1 MGENSG
7 NTVHL
12 LTISYNLN
20 AFVKFATTF
29 SIVCQFRPKHHSL
42 QFQLQTV
49 RAIPNANCSYNSNH
63 FIATNFATLL
73 LLSKL
78 IVSNFTSIPNCMC
91 RNTLLCLFPNCSTFP
106 LQFTVH
112 TCVWS
117 SWLSHST
124 NSYNSSWRL
133 SNNYSA
139 LPLRLHTHFGPI
151 FPSQFRCCIQFLNI
165 CQIGSV
171 NLTHFPP
178 SALWPLIRS
187 IHLHLA
193 IRSIPH
199 IGHTVVPLLLLL
211 LLLLLANSF
220 PMVCPR
226 VSAQIMCQPT
236 NAW

>member
-1 MGENSG
+1 MSFAK
-7 NTVHL
+7 L
-12 LTISYNLN
+12 LHISIAIHRPYLCMILMASTFQIPIIQVGLFLIIIPHCLWTTSSR
-20 AFVKFATTF
+20 AFWPDLST
-29 SIVCQFRPKHHSL
+29 
-42 QFQLQTV
+42 
-49 RAIPNANCSYNSNH
+49 AIP
-63 FIATNFATLL
+63 LL
-73 LLSKL
+73 
-78 IVSNFTSIPNCMC
+78 
-91 RNTLLCLFPNCSTFP
+91 
-106 LQFTVH
+106 
-112 TCVWS
+112 
-117 SWLSHST
+117 
-124 NSYNSSWRL
+124 Y
-133 SNNYSA
+133 
-139 LPLRLHTHFGPI
+139 
-151 FPSQFRCCIQFLNI
+151 IQFLNI

-236 NAW
+236 NA